1 MQRIA
6 AVSGLAVLLLLA
18 GGALLA
24 GLLVDGGAQARA
36 GIDPGAVV
44 RDGIP
49 VTRLVVELSLGV
61 TLGALVLAVF
71 ALSSDRREFSRA
83 LDIAAASAAVWTV
96 AAGASAILAFSNAAN
111 TAPNL
116 TNAFGQALG
125 QFLTTDPLGRA
136 WLTTT
141 LVGAALTVFC
151 FAVRNVTALGVGVVL
166 AAIGLIPLAEQ
177 GHPADASSYNAVI
190 TATWLHVLCAG
201 IWLGGLVVLV
211 MLRPVLTPD
220 RMMAIIPRYGTIA
233 LVAFVVVAVSGTVS
247 AALRVGTL
255 PNLFTPYGVLILV
268 KVVALVALGAVGVL
282 ARRTIIDR
290 LPSTNPR
297 RLFWILTTAEL
308 ALMGVA
314 EGVASALAVSS
325 PPVDA
330 LPASPLAGT
339 TPAEYLTG
347 TPLPPELTPLRMV
360 TSSNADLLWAIL
372 CVFAAICYLAG
383 VRRVRRC
390 GGGWPR
396 SRTALWM
403 AGIVILAWTTNGGP
417 NLYAPY
423 LFSVNMLQQLVL
435 LVTIPVLL
443 VLGAPLTLA
452 LDTIRPRDDG
462 SRGVREWILA
472 VGHSRVASVLTTPWV
487 ATGLVAASLWVFC
500 YSPLFRWATVDH
512 VGHEWM
518 IVHFLFVGCLFVA
531 ALVGAG
537 PIDHRVPS
545 PLRLGLL
552 VATMVL
558 LALFGLSMA
567 STHGLFLSDWYGAMG
582 RQWGLP
588 PLQDQQSSGAIVWI
602 VGGLPTATLAATVAI
617 QWRRSRRLDPVS
629 AA

>member
-6 AVSGLAVLLLLA
+6 AVSGPAVLLLL
-18 GGALLA
+18 GCGALLA
-24 GLLVDGGAQARA
+24 GLVVDGGAHPGV

-44 RDGIP
+44 RYGIP

-61 TLGALVLAVF
+61 TLGALVLALF
-71 ALSSDRREFSRA
+71 ALSSGQREFSRA
-83 LDIAAASAAVWTV
+83 VDIAAASAAVWTV
-96 AAGASAILAFSNAAN
+96 AAGASSILIFSNAAN

-116 TNAFGQALG
+116 SNSFGQALG

-141 LVGAALTVFC
+141 LLGAALTVFC
-151 FAVRNVTALGVGVVL
+151 FAVRNVTALGVGVML

-177 GHPADASSYNAVI
+177 GHPGDSSSDNAII
-190 TATWLHVLCAG
+190 TASWLHMLFAG
-201 IWLGGLVVLV
+201 VWVGGLVALV
-211 MLRPVLTPD
+211 MLRPVLTPG
-220 RMMAIIPRYGTIA
+220 RMLAIIPRYGTIA
-233 LVAFVVVAVSGTVS
+233 LIAFVVVAVSGTVS
-247 AALRVGTL
+247 AALLLGTAA
-255 PNLFTPYGVLILV
+255 NLLSPYGVLILV
-268 KVVALVALGAVGVL
+268 KVVALVALGVGAVL
-282 ARRTIIDR
+282 ARRSIIGR
-290 LPSTNPR
+290 LPSANPR
-297 RLFWILTTAEL
+297 RLFWILATAEL
-308 ALMGVA
+308 AVMGIA
-314 EGVASALAVSS
+314 EGVASALAVSA

-330 LPASPLAGT
+330 IPASPLVGT

-347 TPLPPELTPLRMV
+347 TPLPPELTPLRII
-360 TSSNADLLWAIL
+360 TSFNPDLLWAIL
-372 CVFAAICYLAG
+372 CAAAAVCYLAG
-383 VRRVRRC
+383 VRRLRRR

-462 SRGVREWILA
+462 SRGAREWILA

-512 VGHEWM
+512 GGHEWM
-518 IVHFLFVGCLFVA
+518 VVHFLFVGCLFVP

-588 PLQDQQSSGAIVWI
+588 PLQDQQSSGMIVWI

>member
-6 AVSGLAVLLLLA
+6 AGSGLAVLLLLA
-18 GGALLA
+18 SGALLT

-44 RDGIP
+44 RYGVP
-49 VTRLVVELSLGV
+49 FARLVVELSLGV

-201 IWLGGLVVLV
+201 IWVGGLVVLV

-233 LVAFVVVAVSGTVS
+233 LIAFVVVAVSGTVS

-360 TSSNADLLWAIL
+360 TSSNADLLWAIV
-372 CVFAAICYLAG
+372 CVFAAICYFAG
-383 VRRVRRC
+383 VRRVRQR
-390 GGGWPR
+390 GGSWPR
-396 SRTALWM
+396 SRTALWV
-403 AGIVILAWTTNGGP
+403 AGLAILAWTTNGGP

-423 LFSVNMLQQLVL
+423 LFSVQMLQQLLL
-435 LVTIPVLL
+435 LVTIPALL

-462 SRGVREWILA
+462 SRGALEWILA
-472 VGHSRVASVLTTPWV
+472 VGHSRVASVFTLPWV
-487 ATGLVAASLWVFC
+487 ATGLFAASLWAFY

-518 IVHFLFVGCLFVA
+518 VVHFLFVGCLFVQT
-531 ALVGAG
+531 LVGVS
-537 PIDHRVPS
+537 PIGHQTPS

-558 LALFGLSMA
+558 LTLFGLSMA
-567 STHGLFLSDWYGAMG
+567 STPGLFLSDWYGAMG
-582 RQWGLP
+582 RQWGAP
-588 PLQDQQSSGAIVWI
+588 PLQDQQAAGVIPWS
-602 VGGLPTATLAATVAI
+602 VGGIPTVGLAVIVAI
-617 QWRRSRRLDPVS
+617 QLRRSRGRGPVS
-629 AA
+629 AG